1 MKRTLFLL
9 WLALIVALPVFAQDD
24 EPITS
29 EPLAAQIA
37 ELQQN
42 IEAATVDTPA
52 STPRESD
59 VPQGINI
66 LIALVAVGAIASVG
80 LAVVGKEITLAPSSS

>member
-9 WLALIVALPVFAQDD
+9 WLALLVALPVYAQDD
-24 EPITS
+24 EPVTS

-37 ELQQN
+37 ELQQS
-42 IEAATVDTPA
+42 IESATVDAPTA
-52 STPRESD
+52 STSRSGD

-66 LIALVAVGAIASVG
+66 LIVLVAVGAIASVG
-80 LAVVGKEITLAPSSS
+80 LAVVGKESKLASSN

>member
-9 WLALIVALPVFAQDD
+9 WVALLVALPVYAQDD
-24 EPITS
+24 DGVS
-29 EPLAAQIA
+29 NEPLAAQIA

-42 IEAATVDTPA
+42 IEAVTVDAPT
-52 STPRESD
+52 SSSRTTGD

-66 LIALVAVGAIASVG
+66 LIVLVAVGAIASVG
-80 LAVVGKEITLAPSSS
+80 LAVVGKESNLANSQ